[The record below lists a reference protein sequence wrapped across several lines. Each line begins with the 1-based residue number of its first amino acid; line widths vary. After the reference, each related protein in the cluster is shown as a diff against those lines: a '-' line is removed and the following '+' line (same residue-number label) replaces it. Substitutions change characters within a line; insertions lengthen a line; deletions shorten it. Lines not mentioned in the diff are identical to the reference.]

1 MNIEHDN
8 ELVSQVK
15 SWYDIESFGANK
27 QVDSRSAADA
37 RAHEILESTTIHNG
51 LRCDVGMLWAADDTQ
66 FPNNY
71 FSSLVQLKSLEKRLA
86 KDEDL
91 REKYT
96 STIKEDLNKGYVI
109 EVPDSHKVENRSDK
123 EWYLPHHPVFSPNKP
138 GKVRRVLNGAAKFH
152 GASLNKSLLTGPDL
166 LQNLSYVLLRFGQH
180 PYAVSADIEGM
191 FLQVGVLPSDQPS
204 LRFLWRED
212 PTTNVVVYQ
221 YTRHIFGAKDSPT
234 CANNALQ
241 RTVRDNA
248 KFYPEAAKAVLE
260 NFYMDDYL
268 DSVESPEKAI
278 NRSKESV
285 HLSHLGGFKLTK
297 FVSNVPN
304 HADRIDGS
312 PQSAEPKVI
321 VSCQEDSSH
330 VLGLKW
336 DHTNDT
342 SVVSRGTSCAITKSL
357 TQRLVLSLVSKAFD
371 PIGLVAP
378 FTVGARLLLKDI
390 WRVTRQQWD
399 DDLPQDIVQRFLVWS
414 ADLPKLENIEIPRSY
429 FSGPFDNIELHMFGD
444 SSQDIFSA
452 VAFLRAR
459 VTTPTG
465 KIKTELAFV
474 LGKARVAPM
483 KVMTVPKLESQAA
496 LLAAR
501 LKNEIIQALTVT
513 VNQVLMWTD
522 STTVLQWINSYEKQ
536 PIFVVNRICEILEYT
551 SVDQWNHVATKDNPA
566 DAGTRRM
573 SAEVLQLSSW
583 VNGPHFL
590 TNSSFPLVPNKEV
603 IINIKLGVNQA
614 VIIEDTVSLAT
625 SVKNRQLRFRRYS
638 HLISLVLIKSTCA
651 LPYTFSGFCR
661 NMPAT
666 VTPMVSL
673 LTLLS
678 LRKPSVPYSTW
689 CKESLLKPKEKIFL
703 TKNSLNGV
711 AELLH
716 IHRLLVQMG

>member
-1 MNIEHDN
+1 M
-8 ELVSQVK
+8 
-15 SWYDIESFGANK
+15 
-27 QVDSRSAADA
+27 
-37 RAHEILESTTIHNG
+37 
-51 LRCDVGMLWAADDTQ
+51 
-66 FPNNY
+66 
-71 FSSLVQLKSLEKRLA
+71 QLKSLEKRLA
-86 KDEDL
+86 KNEDL

-109 EVPDSHKVENRSDK
+109 EFPDAHKVESRSDK
-123 EWYLPHHPVFSPNKP
+123 EWYLPHHPVLNPNKP

-152 GASLNKSLLTGPDL
+152 GASLIKSLLTGPDL
-166 LQNLSYVLLRFGQH
+166 LQNLIYVLLRFRQH
-180 PYAVSADIEGM
+180 PYAVSTDIEGM

-234 CANNALQ
+234 CANYALQ
-241 RTVRDNA
+241 RTARDNA

-278 NRSKESV
+278 NRSKELV
-285 HLSHLGGFKLTK
+285 HLLHLGGFKLTK

-304 HADRIDGS
+304 LADRIDGS
-312 PQSAEPKVI
+312 PQTTEPKVF

-342 SVVSRGTSCAITKSL
+342 LVVSRGTSCAITKSL
-357 TQRLVLSLVSKAFD
+357 TQRLVLSLVSKVFD
-371 PIGLVAP
+371 PIGLVKP

-390 WRVTRQQWD
+390 WRVTGQQWD
-399 DDLPQDIVQRFLVWS
+399 DELPQDIVQRFLVWS
-414 ADLPKLENIEIPRSY
+414 ADLPKLENIKIPRSY
-429 FSGPFDNIELHMFGD
+429 FSGPFDKIELHMFGD

-452 VAFLRAR
+452 VAFLRAQ

-465 KIKTELAFV
+465 KIKTGLAFV

-483 KVMTVPKLESQAA
+483 KVMTVPKLEFQAA

-513 VNQVLMWTD
+513 VNQVFMWTD
-522 STTVLQWINSYEKQ
+522 STTVLQWINSNEKQ
-536 PIFVVNRICEILEYT
+536 PIFVANRVCEFLEYT
-551 SVDQWNHVATKDNPA
+551 SVDQWNHVANKDNPA
-566 DAGTRRM
+566 DAGTRGM

-590 TNSSFPLVPNKEV
+590 TNSSFPFVPNKDV
-603 IINIKLGVNQA
+603 INNIELGVNQA
-614 VIIEDTVSLAT
+614 VIIEDNVSLAT
-625 SVKNRQLRFRRYS
+625 SVKKQITPVPSLFPFDKFSSYQKYLRIAAY
-638 HLISLVLIKSTCA
+638 VL
-651 LPYTFSGFCR
+651 
-661 NMPAT
+661 
-666 VTPMVSL
+666 
-673 LTLLS
+673 
-678 LRKPSVPYSTW
+678 
-689 CKESLLKPKEKIFL
+689 
-703 TKNSLNGV
+703 
-711 AELLH
+711 
-716 IHRLLVQMG
+716 RLLPKHAGYRNPGW